1 MLISLPETPN
11 KTVPQINLGDAFK
24 HSKTTAEKTYVDYST
39 RSSVSTEELRMLP
52 Y

>member
-1 MLISLPETPN
+1 MLSSLPENPN

-24 HSKTTAEKTYVDYST
+24 YSKTTAEKTYVDYST
-39 RSSVSTEELRMLP
+39 RSSASTEELRMLP